1 MSNRFTYN
9 YFSMSIRDEQ
19 TGYIYSDLEKICTL
33 MNQLNERADRN
44 VELCDCEKSKN
55 IVYKNFVDDV
65 MKILNKYGIKD
76 LEKLDQILFNQR
88 VW

>member
-1 MSNRFTYN
+1 MSDRFTYN

-44 VELCDCEKSKN
+44 AEVSDLERLEN
-55 IVYKNFVDDV
+55 VVYRNFVKNV
-65 MKILNKYGIKD
+65 LKILNKYGIED
-76 LEKLDQILFNQR
+76 LEKLDKVLFNQR